1 VNKITTLVVTHY
13 ENFDMPT
20 VHYSDPLFDELYSKI
35 PEDSR
40 RMSSYSFAIA
50 ARIDEILARKGWNK
64 TDFANAMGKT
74 NAEISKWMSGQ
85 HNFTIAT
92 IAKIEVALGEDILS
106 VKHYRKP
113 VSGYNALPERRKRLL
128 NDKAAKYGK
137 NK

>member
-1 VNKITTLVVTHY
+1 
-13 ENFDMPT
+13 MPT
-20 VHYSDPLFDELYSKI
+20 TYYTDPILDEAYSKI

-40 RMSSYSFAIA
+40 RMSSYSFAIV
-50 ARIDEILARKGWNK
+50 ARIDEILVRKGWNK
-64 TDFANAMGKT
+64 TDFATAMGKT

-113 VSGYNALPERRKRLL
+113 VSGYNALPESRKRLL
-128 NDKAAKYGK
+128 SEKAAKYRK
-137 NK
+137 EK

>member
-1 VNKITTLVVTHY
+1 
-13 ENFDMPT
+13 MPT
-20 VHYSDPLFDELYSKI
+20 TYYTDPILDEAYSKI

-40 RMSSYSFAIA
+40 RMSSYSFAIV
-50 ARIDEILARKGWNK
+50 ARIDEILVRKGWNK
-64 TDFANAMGKT
+64 TDFATAMGKT

-113 VSGYNALPERRKRLL
+113 VSGYNALPESRKRLL

>member
-1 VNKITTLVVTHY
+1 
-13 ENFDMPT
+13 
-20 VHYSDPLFDELYSKI
+20 
-35 PEDSR
+35 
-40 RMSSYSFAIA
+40 MSSYSFAIA
-50 ARIDEILARKGWNK
+50 ARIDEVLARKGWNK

-113 VSGYNALPERRKRLL
+113 VSGYNALPESRKRLL
-128 NDKAAKYGK
+128 SEKAAKYRK
-137 NK
+137 TK

>member
-1 VNKITTLVVTHY
+1 
-13 ENFDMPT
+13 MPT

-50 ARIDEILARKGWNK
+50 ARIDEVLARKGWNK

-92 IAKIEVALGEDILS
+92 IAKIEIALGEDIIS

-113 VSGYNALPERRKRLL
+113 VSGYNALTASQRQLMSEK
-128 NDKAAKYGK
+128 NATYGK
-137 NK
+137 KKQ

>member
-1 VNKITTLVVTHY
+1 
-13 ENFDMPT
+13 
-20 VHYSDPLFDELYSKI
+20 
-35 PEDSR
+35 
-40 RMSSYSFAIA
+40 MSSYSFAIA

-106 VKHYRKP
+106 VKHYRKT
-113 VSGYNALPERRKRLL
+113 VSGYNALPESRKRLL
-128 NDKAAKYGK
+128 SEKAAKYREK
-137 NK
+137 E

>member
-1 VNKITTLVVTHY
+1 
-13 ENFDMPT
+13 MPT
-20 VHYSDPLFDELYSKI
+20 VHYSDPLFDELYSRI

-50 ARIDEILARKGWNK
+50 ARIDEVLARKGWNK

-92 IAKIEVALGEDILS
+92 IAKIETALGEDIIS

-113 VSGYNALPERRKRLL
+113 VSGYNALTASQRQLL
-128 NDKAAKYGK
+128 SEKNATYGK
-137 NK
+137 KKQ

>member
-1 VNKITTLVVTHY
+1 
-13 ENFDMPT
+13 MPT
-20 VHYSDPLFDELYSKI
+20 VHYSDPLFDELYSRI

-50 ARIDEILARKGWNK
+50 ARIDKILARKGWNK

-113 VSGYNALPERRKRLL
+113 VSGYNALPESRKRMLS
-128 NDKAAKYGK
+128 DKPAKYRK